1 MFEKEAY
8 QYRFEK
14 TTGGPE
20 PPRSRRRVVLAVPSL
35 GVGTGLTRWTT
46 PPASPHAESP
56 DTAIHRP
63 SAAAKRGACTFVA
76 QAPTTTSVPPSCG
89 NHFTVGSDNHAEN
102 GKGNKP
108 CDGSEPS
115 NIIMLL
121 EEAVA
126 ASQA

>member
-1 MFEKEAY
+1 MIWTILHD

-63 SAAAKRGACTFVA
+63 SAAAKRGGKRGESARCSIPPRIGTNFELHCFKLAVVA
-76 QAPTTTSVPPSCG
+76 RAYARWP
-89 NHFTVGSDNHAEN
+89 VGPMGFGA
-102 GKGNKP
+102 
-108 CDGSEPS
+108 
-115 NIIMLL
+115 LL
-121 EEAVA
+121 C
-126 ASQA
+126 